1 MMYPA
6 SKSATPEFSMA
17 LLMAKAQAMVIR
29 ISHEIYLVY
38 FCGGNILLH
47 AIITVVMDTKKNI
60 SSLMPSGR
68 YFSMPGSSPTVA
80 PTIMNRSRK
89 RVNQRFFLP
98 AGSYSFPLASIRKTD
113 DSPHVWM
120 KLSSV
125 STTSVSPSRKLTS
138 LRFL

>member
-1 MMYPA
+1 MIYPA
-6 SKSATPEFSMA
+6 NKSATPEFSMA
-17 LLMAKAQAMVIR
+17 LLIAKAQAIVIR

-38 FCGGNILLH
+38 FCGGKILLH

-80 PTIMNRSRK
+80 PTIMNKSRK
-89 RVNQRFFLP
+89 RVNQRFFFP

-113 DSPHVWM
+113 DSPHVWI

-138 LRFL
+138 FKSV